1 MFLNNDQVAWATKN
15 NCFLGTI
22 VSSDEKSSVVFVTS
36 QMTGRKLEGKRVI
49 VNNAFLGK
57 VENGKAIVTVA
68 K

>member
-1 MFLNNDQVAWATKN
+1 MFFNGDQVAWATKA

-22 VSSDEKSSVVFVTS
+22 LSSNEKSSVIIVTS
-36 QMTGRKLEGKRVI
+36 QMTGRQLEGKKVV

-57 VENGKAIVTVA
+57 VENGKAIVTMA